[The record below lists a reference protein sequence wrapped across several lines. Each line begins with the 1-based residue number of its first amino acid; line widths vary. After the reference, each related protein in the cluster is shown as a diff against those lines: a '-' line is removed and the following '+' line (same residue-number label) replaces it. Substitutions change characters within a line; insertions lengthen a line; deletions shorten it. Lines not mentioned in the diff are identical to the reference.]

1 MHNLIEYMNI
11 HLISLKQDQD
21 DVSNVEDYQ
30 HLYLA
35 GQIKA
40 TNHLL
45 SVASDI
51 LSNDIQGKGY

>member
-1 MHNLIEYMNI
+1 MKI

-21 DVSNVEDYQ
+21 DVSDVEDYQ